1 VTFNELKSHLD
12 EMDDGQL
19 EQDVLVLSMD
29 QFMLVELATTGNDVF
44 VLIPEMDNE

>member
-1 VTFNELKSHLD
+1 MTFSELKNHLE
-12 EMDDGQL
+12 EMDEGQL